1 MTFWKTF
8 GAAMLAVFVGCVT
21 FFLIIFF
28 LGAGLLASFSVE
40 PEKVEPETVL
50 YIDLAEDIVDAP
62 RISPFNS
69 LNAQTMSF
77 VEPITILEAI
87 SAIELAQTDNNIK
100 GICIRQDGEGI
111 ISATNIEEL
120 RSALTAFKLSGKFVV
135 AYDDYYTQSEYYLAS
150 VADCVLL
157 HPEGSLDWRGVG
169 FTTTF
174 FKGLID
180 KLQVD
185 VEVFRPSTCK
195 YKSAVEPYI
204 MSKMS
209 DANREQMLSL
219 AEGIWNTIVEDVAA
233 SREIE
238 ATHLK
243 SYAANLDVVLPEDA
257 VSLNLVDGLAH
268 ENELYDIF
276 AELGVKKNRDGD
288 YNALSLGEYIAI
300 AEQNMALSMS
310 SGDYTAH
317 SDNYPLLGII
327 YADGEIVDGDMYID
341 DYVYGTTLAAELR
354 AARLDEQIKAVVVR
368 INSPGGS
375 ALASDI
381 IWNEMSLLQKSKP
394 VVVSMAS
401 MAASGGYYIS
411 VPADYIVANRLT
423 LTGSIGVFGVVFNL
437 ENTLKNKLGI
447 TFDEVGT
454 SPTAGGMTIARQLT
468 DKERNALNRSV
479 DRVYDTF
486 TNHVADGRNLTTEDV
501 LAVAEGRVWSGR
513 DAVENGLADLNGG
526 FVEAI
531 ALAADLADLGEDFAI
546 YEFLAP
552 LTPLEEWIASL
563 GTMFVKSSGLEWN
576 TFSEDIISLIEKYPF
591 LFTRSGVQCIV
602 PYDIKLNI

>member
-1 MTFWKTF
+1 
-8 GAAMLAVFVGCVT
+8 MLAVFVGCVS
-21 FFLIIFF
+21 FFLILIF
-28 LGAGLLASFSVE
+28 LGVGLLSSFEME

-62 RISPFNS
+62 RITPFSS
-69 LNAQTMSF
+69 LDTETMAF

-87 SAIELAQTDNNIK
+87 SAIELAGTDDNIK
-100 GICIRQDGEGI
+100 GICIRQDGNGI

-120 RSALTAFKLSGKFVV
+120 RNALAAFKLSGKFVV
-135 AYDDYYTQSEYYLAS
+135 AYDDFYTQSEYYLAS

-185 VEVFRPSTCK
+185 VEVFRPTVCK

-219 AEGIWNTIVEDVAA
+219 AEGMWNTIVEDVAA
-233 SREIE
+233 DREIDT
-238 ATHLK
+238 ALLK
-243 SYAANLDVVLPEDA
+243 SYAANLDVVLPENA
-257 VSLNLVDGLAH
+257 VSLKLVDGLAH
-268 ENELYDIF
+268 ESELYDIF
-276 AELGVKKNRDGD
+276 AELGVKKNGDGE
-288 YNALSLGEYIAI
+288 YNALSLGEYIAV
-300 AEQNMALSMS
+300 AEQNMALAMS
-310 SGDYTAH
+310 GSDYTVG
-317 SDNYPLLGII
+317 SGNTPLLGII
-327 YADGEIVDGDMYID
+327 YADGEIVDGDMYMD

-354 AARLDEQIKAVVVR
+354 AARLDDRIKAVVVR

-381 IWNEMSLLQKSKP
+381 AWHEMSLLQKSKP
-394 VVVSMAS
+394 VVVSMGS

-411 VPADYIVANRLT
+411 APADYIVANRLT
-423 LTGSIGVFGVVFNL
+423 LTGSIGVFGVMFNL

-454 SPTAGGMTIARQLT
+454 SPTAGGMTIARKLT
-468 DKERNALNRSV
+468 DKERTALTRSV

-486 TNHVADGRNLTTEDV
+486 TDHVAEGRNLTKEEV
-501 LAVAEGRVWSGR
+501 LAIAEGRVWSGR
-513 DAVENGLADLNGG
+513 DAVENGLADVNGG

-552 LTPLEEWIASL
+552 LTPFEEWIASL
-563 GTMFVKSSGLEWN
+563 GTMFAKSNGLEWSI
-576 TFSEDIISLIEKYPF
+576 FSEDIISLVEKYPF

>member
-8 GAAMLAVFVGCVT
+8 GAAMLAVFVGCVG
-21 FFLIIFF
+21 FLLILIF
-28 LGAGLLASFSVE
+28 LGVGLLSSFEME
-40 PEKVEPETVL
+40 PETVEPETVL

-62 RISPFNS
+62 RISPFGS
-69 LNAQTMSF
+69 LDTETMAF

-87 SAIELAQTDNNIK
+87 SAIELAATDNNIR
-100 GICIRQDGEGI
+100 GICIRQDGDGI

-120 RSALTAFKLSGKFVV
+120 RSALATFKLSGKFVV
-135 AYDDYYTQSEYYLAS
+135 AYDDFYTQSEYYLAS

-185 VEVFRPSTCK
+185 VEVFRPSVCK

-219 AEGIWNTIVEDVAA
+219 AEGMWNTIVEDVAA

-238 ATHLK
+238 TAHLK
-243 SYAANLDVVLPEDA
+243 LYAANLDVVLPEDA
-257 VSLNLVDGLAH
+257 VRLNLVDGLAH
-268 ENELYDIF
+268 ESELYDIF
-276 AELGVKKNRDGD
+276 AELGVKKSGDGD

-300 AEQNMALSMS
+300 AEQNMALAMS
-310 SGDYTAH
+310 SGDYTAG
-317 SDNYPLLGII
+317 SGNTPLLGII
-327 YADGEIVDGDMYID
+327 YADGEIVDGDMYMD

-381 IWNEMSLLQKSKP
+381 VWHEMSLLQKTKP
-394 VVVSMAS
+394 VVVSMGS

-423 LTGSIGVFGVVFNL
+423 LTGSIGVFGVMFNL

-454 SPTAGGMTIARQLT
+454 SPTAGGMTIARKLT
-468 DKERNALNRSV
+468 DKERTAFTRSV

-486 TNHVADGRNLTTEDV
+486 TDHVADGRNLTKEDV
-501 LAVAEGRVWSGR
+501 LAIAEGRVWSGR
-513 DAVENGLADLNGG
+513 DAVENGLADINGG
-526 FVEAI
+526 FVESI
-531 ALAADLADLGEDFAI
+531 ALAAELADLGEDFAL

-552 LTPLEEWIASL
+552 LTPFEEWIASL
-563 GTMFVKSSGLEWN
+563 GTMFAKSSGLESS